1 MKDGYWFKISSLR
14 YLICFAMVNGLGEL
28 VSFWRLN
35 KNKNKKKRHRN
46 PSQAYISTFGV
57 KGHMLTVS
65 LERILSRFWDI
76 WHWIGVVGGA
86 FEIKRPNWI
95 LTKPSTQVKEP
106 AKDSRNCLKLETGM
120 YPLHSSHLGEKYL
133 KWKINQVWQ
142 RWIWGWAQY
151 PEHVKT
157 GNNLWNK
164 IFCQSR

>member
-1 MKDGYWFKISSLR
+1 MVTDSKYLLSDIWFVLLWSMVLVNWWASEG
-14 YLICFAMVNGLGEL
+14 LIKTKTK
-28 VSFWRLN
+28 
-35 KNKNKKKRHRN
+35 KNVIER

-106 AKDSRNCLKLETGM
+106 AKDSRNCLKLETGI
-120 YPLHSSHLGEKYL
+120 YLLHCSHLGGKYL